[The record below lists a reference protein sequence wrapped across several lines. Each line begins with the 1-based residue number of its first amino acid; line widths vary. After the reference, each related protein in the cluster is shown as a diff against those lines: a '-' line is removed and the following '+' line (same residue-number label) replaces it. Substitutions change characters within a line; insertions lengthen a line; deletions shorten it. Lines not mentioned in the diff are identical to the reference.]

1 MKVCFWS
8 DLHLGHANITKF
20 RPIFS
25 TMEEHDEFIM
35 DTIISMK
42 DKRTVFYILGDAFVS
57 RNGLEK
63 FEKLFGNVRTTLV
76 LGNHDLERE
85 GLSFKDLIGIVD
97 NVQSLVKYKNFW
109 LSHAPIHHG
118 ELRGKKNLHGHTHFE
133 LMGDSRYIN
142 VCVEYAKSPVRLED
156 IMSGK
161 YTSHDKTSWML
172 NV

>member
-8 DLHLGHANITKF
+8 DLHLGHTNITKF

-35 DTIISMK
+35 DTITSMK

-85 GLSFKDLIGIVD
+85 GLSFKDLIGVVD

-133 LMGDSRYIN
+133 LMGDPRYIN
-142 VCVEYAKSPVRLED
+142 VCVEYA
-156 IMSGK
+156 
-161 YTSHDKTSWML
+161 
-172 NV
+172 

>member
-57 RNGLEK
+57 RDGLEK
-63 FEKLFGNVRTTLV
+63 FEKLFSNVRTTLV

-85 GLSFKDLIGIVD
+85 RLSFKDLVGVVD
-97 NVQSLVKYKNFW
+97 NVQSLVKY
-109 LSHAPIHHG
+109 
-118 ELRGKKNLHGHTHFE
+118 
-133 LMGDSRYIN
+133 
-142 VCVEYAKSPVRLED
+142 
-156 IMSGK
+156 
-161 YTSHDKTSWML
+161 
-172 NV
+172 